1 MRPSRYWGNQVLN
14 FVIHWNC
21 CLVGSESHSDHFVK
35 SDSKKPLSDIFHV
48 ITFRFP
54 NITFIAISF
63 ISKMVDGV
71 TYLLF
76 AACLTAQQVNE
87 TSLQSKLVCEASEC
101 NNFDTITNLTPR
113 VSMPSALFSFNRIWF
128 RSCYVIFR
136 FPALLLRYR

>member
-1 MRPSRYWGNQVLN
+1 MRPSGYWGNQVLN
-14 FVIHWNC
+14 FVIQWNC

-35 SDSKKPLSDIFHV
+35 SDSKKLLSDIFHV

-71 TYLLF
+71 TYLSF

-87 TSLQSKLVCEASEC
+87 TSLQSKLWFVKLVNAIILILLQTWHLEFLCPQHSFLSTGYD
-101 NNFDTITNLTPR
+101 FDLA
-113 VSMPSALFSFNRIWF
+113 MWSFAF
-128 RSCYVIFR
+128 QHF
-136 FPALLLRYR
+136 F